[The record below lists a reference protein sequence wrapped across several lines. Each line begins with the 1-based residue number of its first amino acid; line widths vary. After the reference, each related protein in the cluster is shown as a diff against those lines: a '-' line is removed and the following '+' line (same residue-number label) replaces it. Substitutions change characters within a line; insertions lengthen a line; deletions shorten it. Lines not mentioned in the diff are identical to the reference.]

1 MWSNMK
7 EYTELK
13 MTRYPFYNKKGII
26 VETTRGLIT
35 RRDRTMLTISAAT
48 KVLPIGYRRNI
59 KAAKTK
65 TYFSFR
71 KKKRLFSNNLP
82 ST

>member
-26 VETTRGLIT
+26 VETTGGLIIPH
-35 RRDRTMLTISAAT
+35 RDRTMLTISAAK
-48 KVLPIGYRRNI
+48 KVLPIGYR
-59 KAAKTK
+59 
-65 TYFSFR
+65 
-71 KKKRLFSNNLP
+71 
-82 ST
+82 

>member
-59 KAAKTK
+59 
-65 TYFSFR
+65 
-71 KKKRLFSNNLP
+71 
-82 ST
+82 

>member
-13 MTRYPFYNKKGII
+13 MTRYPFNNKKGII
-26 VETTRGLIT
+26 VETTGRLIIPH
-35 RRDRTMLTISAAT
+35 RDRTMLTISAAT

-59 KAAKTK
+59 
-65 TYFSFR
+65 
-71 KKKRLFSNNLP
+71 
-82 ST
+82 